1 MPGAWKPYAWWCH
14 ASPGWIGHNPLPPS
28 TPKAMHHI
36 PTATG
41 EVVIPPELEADV
53 AQFHYAPARRV
64 GDFVYLSGIVACNR
78 ETTPMDAPAFEAEL
92 RQVFRQIERLLAA
105 CQARM
110 IDVIELQMFHV
121 LGSPRLALDKEGQ
134 LSAIA
139 RVRDEFF
146 PAPYPVAVEL
156 AVAELNPE
164 GGLVEIKA
172 VAYAPL
178 TEPK

>member
-1 MPGAWKPYAWWCH
+1 
-14 ASPGWIGHNPLPPS
+14 
-28 TPKAMHHI
+28 
-36 PTATG
+36 
-41 EVVIPPELEADV
+41 
-53 AQFHYAPARRV
+53 
-64 GDFVYLSGIVACNR
+64 
-78 ETTPMDAPAFEAEL
+78 
-92 RQVFRQIERLLAA
+92 
-105 CQARM
+105 M

-121 LGSPRLALDKEGQ
+121 LGSPRLALDKAGQ